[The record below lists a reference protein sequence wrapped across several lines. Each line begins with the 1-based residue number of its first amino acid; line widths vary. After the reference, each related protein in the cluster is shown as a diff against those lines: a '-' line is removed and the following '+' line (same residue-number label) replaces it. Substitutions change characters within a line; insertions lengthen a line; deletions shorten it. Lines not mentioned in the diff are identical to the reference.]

1 MQSFQVL
8 FRSGPFQ
15 AKNEPDLDIYFCM
28 IAPTICMIISERSI
42 HKLSEPN
49 FIFENLH
56 RPVEKMQVLA
66 KWAGTENI

>member
-1 MQSFQVL
+1 MQNFKVL

-15 AKNEPDLDIYFCM
+15 GKNEPELDIYFCM
-28 IAPTICMIISERSI
+28 IAPTICGIVSERSV
-42 HKLSEPN
+42 HKLFKSK

-66 KWAGTENI
+66 KWAGTGNI